1 MSMPRSAIHRSRK
14 IYHLTM
20 TAVMAAVICVLSPL
34 VIPIGPVPITL
45 ANLAMYL
52 SLYLLGGKRG
62 TASCLVYVL
71 IGMAGVP
78 VFAGFTGG
86 AAKLF
91 GPTGGY
97 IVGYLLMVMIAG
109 AVIDRTKSRWMHG
122 FGMVLGTAVCY
133 ALGTLWYCVS
143 MDSTVEAALALCV
156 IPFIPGDL
164 VKMAVAMSVG
174 PMLRDRLNKAG
185 LG

>member
-109 AVIDRTKSRWMHG
+109 RSWIGRKAGGCTVWEWCW
-122 FGMVLGTAVCY
+122 VLRSATLWGRCGTAS
-133 ALGTLWYCVS
+133 AWIPPWRLPW
-143 MDSTVEAALALCV
+143 LCV
-156 IPFIPGDL
+156 
-164 VKMAVAMSVG
+164 
-174 PMLRDRLNKAG
+174 
-185 LG
+185 

>member
-1 MSMPRSAIHRSRK
+1 M
-14 IYHLTM
+14 
-20 TAVMAAVICVLSPL
+20 
-34 VIPIGPVPITL
+34 
-45 ANLAMYL
+45 
-52 SLYLLGGKRG
+52 
-62 TASCLVYVL
+62 
-71 IGMAGVP
+71 
-78 VFAGFTGG
+78 
-86 AAKLF
+86 
-91 GPTGGY
+91 
-97 IVGYLLMVMIAG
+97 GYLLMVMIAG
-109 AVIDRTKSRWMHG
+109 AVMDRTKSRWMHG
-122 FGMVLGTAVCY
+122 LGMVLGTAVCY